1 MIDSMRFEMILIN
14 LISNAIKYSP
24 KNSKVELKVLVVD
37 LADQGRAV
45 VEVKVIDSGIG
56 ISENE

>member
-24 KNSKVELKVLVVD
+24 KNSKVELKVSVID
-37 LADQGRAV
+37 LTDQGKAV